1 MDSLQLSLIGYEKE
15 SFLKIETQIYK
26 LEIRNVQTDAM
37 WMIKRRYSDVL
48 WLHESL
54 STNHVGYII
63 PFFPSKTLESFFT
76 AKVNIAMN
84 KERKDDFL
92 LERTEVISDFLR
104 KIYSHFELKY
114 SEEARAFLTRVDA

>member
-1 MDSLQLSLIGYEKE
+1 
-15 SFLKIETQIYK
+15 
-26 LEIRNVQTDAM
+26 
-37 WMIKRRYSDVL
+37 
-48 WLHESL
+48 
-54 STNHVGYII
+54 
-63 PFFPSKTLESFFT
+63 
-76 AKVNIAMN
+76 MN

>member
-48 WLHESL
+48 WLHEVRESLVQSL

-76 AKVNIAMN
+76 AKV
-84 KERKDDFL
+84 L
-92 LERTEVISDFLR
+92 Q
-104 KIYSHFELKY
+104 
-114 SEEARAFLTRVDA
+114 